1 VAVLSSFHPAVAN
14 WFNRTFDAPTPP
26 QEQAWPAIQAQQH
39 VLIAAPTG
47 SGKTLAAFLAAIEQL
62 VREGVEGGGLAD
74 ETHIVYVSPLKALSN
89 DIRRN
94 LEAPLAGIRT
104 ELQALGLPDVDI
116 RTFVRT
122 GDTPQSERTAMRKR
136 PPHIVVT
143 TPESLYILLG
153 SESGR
158 KMLSTTRTVIVDEIH
173 AMVGTK
179 RGLHLALSLER
190 LEALAGRKLTRVGL
204 SATQKPIE
212 EVARFLVGSRQT
224 SAAGKADCTII
235 DSGHIR
241 ERELQIE
248 IPPAPLEAVMSGEVW
263 TLVYDRLAELVAEH
277 RTTLIFVNTRRHAE
291 RIARHLSERVGE
303 ELVTAHHGS
312 MAKELRFDAESRL
325 KNGQLKALVATASL
339 ELGIDIGDVDL
350 VCQIG
355 SPRSIAAFLQR
366 VGRSGHSVGG
376 TPKGRLF
383 PLSRD
388 DLVECAALLDSVR
401 RGELDRLRIPEKPL
415 DVLAQQIV
423 AEVAAREW
431 DEEKLFELF
440 CGAYPYRALERTEFD
455 EVVRMLADGFT
466 TRRGRHGALIY
477 HDAVNHELRGR
488 RNARLTAIT
497 SGGTIPDNADYQVVL
512 EPQATVVGTVNEDFA
527 VESLQ
532 GDVFQLGNVSYRILR
547 VERGRVRVEDAHG
560 QPPTIPFWLGEA
572 PGRSDELS
580 NGVSRLRQEIENRL
594 AAPGESPQ
602 RSELSTHAAI
612 DPTAIDRTTQAP
624 AAADPT
630 ATDRTAPAPAAAD
643 PTATDHTVPAPAA
656 ADPTAVDAALK
667 FLSPALATTLEPALH
682 WLVDEVG
689 IQAPAAVQLVSYLA
703 AGRAAL
709 GALPTRDTIIFE
721 RFFDETGGM
730 QLVIHSPFGSRIN
743 RAWGLALRKRFC
755 RSFNFEL
762 QAAATEDTII
772 LSLTTV
778 HSFELA
784 DVARYLHSNTVRPL
798 LVQALC
804 AAPMFPARWRW
815 SATIALALPRF
826 RGGKKVPPQLARMA
840 AEDLLTAV
848 FPDQVACAENLPG
861 ELEIPAHPLVRQTVH
876 DCLEEAMDVE
886 GFEQLLRG
894 LESGA
899 IRVIARDLTEPSPL
913 ALEVL
918 NARPYAYLDDA
929 PLEERRTQAVM
940 TRRWLDPE
948 SAADIGK
955 LDPEAIQRVR
965 DEAWPD
971 ATNAD
976 ELHDAM
982 SWLTFL
988 TDAEV
993 QRQPGWPELI
1003 DALAKQRRVTRLTS
1017 GGTAASRGTAT
1028 SHDTAMSG
1036 AARDLPA
1043 ALARVPTSIN
1053 PDDVPASTGNACA
1066 PTGHEP
1072 ASNGTAPAFIASA
1085 HAAAGRAS
1093 AHSEPTLWVTA
1104 ERLPLLR
1111 ALFPQATLRPHVEVP
1126 ATYEKE
1132 WAREDALVEI
1142 VRGRLEGLGPTTSAA
1157 IAASLALPVSSIEAA
1172 LAVLQAEGFAMRGQF
1187 TPGAVADGE
1196 WCERRL
1202 LARIHRYTV
1211 KRLRAEIEPVEA
1223 RDFLRFLFEWQRVT
1237 PEGRMEGPDAVGAV
1251 LRQLE
1256 GFEAPASAWETEIL
1270 PTRISEYEPAW
1281 LDEQCLAGRYIW
1293 TRLARR
1299 KSDSERTAAP
1309 VRGTPIVLLARRNTR
1324 VWSSLTGGVD
1334 SANLSSR
1341 AQVVAD
1347 YIRLHGASFFDEIAD
1362 GAGLL
1367 PTQAEEALAELVALG
1382 VVNSDS
1388 FGGLRALLI
1397 PSDRRRPAAGGRRR
1411 RRIALFGM
1419 DVAGRWALVRRQ
1431 PLAESDVDTTRP
1443 TEKLQD
1449 EEAIEH
1455 VARTLLKRWGV
1466 VFWRLL
1472 AREADWLPPW
1482 RDLLMCYRRLE
1493 ARGEIRGGRFVAGF
1507 TGEQYAAPEA
1517 IGLLRD
1523 TRRKPHSQSHVSI
1536 SGADPLN
1543 LVGILTPGQRLPSL
1557 SGNRLLYRDGIP
1569 VATFAGGEVRFLEKL
1584 EPKEQWEAQNL
1595 LLRRHVPAVLADL
1608 A

>member
-14 WFNRTFDAPTPP
+14 WFNRTFDAPTAA

-62 VREGVEGGGLAD
+62 VREGVAGGGLAD

-94 LEAPLAGIRT
+94 LEAPLAGIRE
-104 ELQALGLPDVDI
+104 ELQGLGLPDVDI

-122 GDTPQSERTAMRKR
+122 GDTPQHERTAMRKR

-158 KMLSTTRTVIVDEIH
+158 KMLATTRTVIVDEIH

-190 LEALAGRKLTRVGL
+190 LQALAARKLTRVGL

-212 EVARFLVGSRQT
+212 EVARFLVGSRQID
-224 SAAGKADCTII
+224 SAGRADCTII
-235 DSGHIR
+235 DSGHVR
-241 ERELQIE
+241 DRDLQLE

-263 TLVYDRLAELVAEH
+263 TQVYDRLAELVSEH

-291 RIARHLSERVGE
+291 RIARHLSERSGADS
-303 ELVTAHHGS
+303 VTAHHGS

-325 KNGQLKALVATASL
+325 KNGQLRALVATASL
-339 ELGIDIGDVDL
+339 ELGIDIGEVDL

-366 VGRSGHSVGG
+366 VGRSGHSIGG

-383 PLSRD
+383 PLSSD
-388 DLVECAALLDSVR
+388 DLVECAALLDAVR
-401 RGELDRLRIPEKPL
+401 RGELDRLIIPTKPL
-415 DVLAQQIV
+415 DVLAQQVV
-423 AEVAAREW
+423 AEVASQEW
-431 DEEKLFELF
+431 DDTRLFELF
-440 CGAYPYRALERTEFD
+440 RGAYPYRTLERAEYD
-455 EVVRMLADGFT
+455 EVIRMLAEGFT

-477 HDAVNHELRGR
+477 HDAVNQQLRGR
-488 RNARLTAIT
+488 RGARLTALT
-497 SGGTIPDNADYQVVL
+497 SGGTIPDNADYQVLL
-512 EPQATVVGTVNEDFA
+512 EPQATMVGTVNEDFA

-532 GDVFQLGNVSYRILR
+532 GDIFQLGNVSYRILR
-547 VERGRVRVEDAHG
+547 VERGRVRVEDAQG

-580 NGVSRLRQEIENRL
+580 NSVSRLRKEIEDRL
-594 AAPGESPQ
+594 ASVD
-602 RSELSTHAAI
+602 RSVASAA
-612 DPTAIDRTTQAP
+612 
-624 AAADPT
+624 
-630 ATDRTAPAPAAAD
+630 
-643 PTATDHTVPAPAA
+643 
-656 ADPTAVDAALK
+656 
-667 FLSPALATTLEPALH
+667 LEPALR
-682 WLVDEVG
+682 WLSDEVG
-689 IQAPAAVQLVSYLA
+689 IQAPAAVQLVNYLCA
-703 AGRAAL
+703 ARTAL
-709 GALPTRDTIIFE
+709 GKLPTRTTIVFE

-772 LSLTTV
+772 LSLTTI

-784 DVARYLHSNTVRPL
+784 EVARYLHSNTVRSL

-815 SATIALALPRF
+815 CATVALALPRF
-826 RGGKKVPPQLARMA
+826 RGGKKVAPQLARMA

-861 ELEIPAHPLVRQTVH
+861 ELEIPDHPLVRQTVR
-876 DCLEEAMDVE
+876 DCLEEAMDIV
-886 GFEQLLRG
+886 GFEQVLRG

-899 IRVIARDLTEPSPL
+899 IEVAARDLTEPSPL

-940 TRRWLDPE
+940 SRRWLDPE
-948 SAADIGK
+948 SASDIGK

-976 ELHDAM
+976 ELHDAL

-988 TDAEV
+988 TEAEV
-993 QRQPGWPELI
+993 ARQPGWPELI
-1003 DALAKQRRVTRLTS
+1003 DTLAKQRRVTRLT
-1017 GGTAASRGTAT
+1017 
-1028 SHDTAMSG
+1028 
-1036 AARDLPA
+1036 
-1043 ALARVPTSIN
+1043 
-1053 PDDVPASTGNACA
+1053 
-1066 PTGHEP
+1066 
-1072 ASNGTAPAFIASA
+1072 
-1085 HAAAGRAS
+1085 
-1093 AHSEPTLWVTA
+1093 TLWLTA

-1111 ALFPQATLRPHVEVP
+1111 AIFPNASIAPAVEIPTLYDKEWTRDTAVVEV
-1126 ATYEKE
+1126 
-1132 WAREDALVEI
+1132 
-1142 VRGRLEGLGPTTSAA
+1142 VRGRLEGVGPTTSTA
-1157 IAASLALPVSSIEAA
+1157 IANSVGLPVSSIDAA

-1187 TPGAVADGE
+1187 TPGAIAESE

-1237 PEGRMEGPDAVGAV
+1237 PEGRMEGPDAVGAI
-1251 LRQLE
+1251 LAQLE
-1256 GFEAPASAWETEIL
+1256 GFEAPASAWETEVL
-1270 PTRISEYEPAW
+1270 PTRITEYEPAW
-1281 LDEQCLAGRYIW
+1281 LDEQCLAGRFIW

-1299 KSDSERTAAP
+1299 KTDSERSAAP
-1309 VRGTPIVLLARRNTR
+1309 VRGTPIVLLARRNIR
-1324 VWSSLTGGVD
+1324 VWSSLTGAVD
-1334 SANLSSR
+1334 STNLSSR
-1341 AQVVAD
+1341 AQLVAD
-1347 YIRLHGASFFDEIAD
+1347 YIRVHGASFFDEIAD

-1397 PSDRRRPAAGGRRR
+1397 PADRRRAAQGGRRR
-1411 RRIALFGM
+1411 RRISLFGM
-1419 DVAGRWALVRRQ
+1419 DAAGRWALVRRQ
-1431 PLAESDVDTTRP
+1431 AQPLTETPEPDPKTTRS
-1443 TEKLQD
+1443 TERRQD
-1449 EEAIEH
+1449 EETIEH

-1507 TGEQYAAPEA
+1507 TGEQFAAPEA

-1523 TRRKPHSQSHVSI
+1523 TRRKPYSQKHISL

-1543 LVGILTPGQRLPSL
+1543 LAGILTPGPRLPSL
-1557 SGNRLLYRDGIP
+1557 SGNRVLYRDGIP
-1569 VATFAGGEVRFLEKL
+1569 IAVFAGGEVRFLQEL

>member
-1 VAVLSSFHPAVAN
+1 MAVLSSFHPAVAN
-14 WFNRTFDAPTPP
+14 WFTRTFDAPTAP

-62 VREGVEGGGLAD
+62 VREGIAGGGLAD

-212 EVARFLVGSRQT
+212 EVARFLVGARQT
-224 SAAGKADCTII
+224 SAAGKADCMIV

-241 ERELQIE
+241 DRELQIE

-291 RIARHLSERVGE
+291 RIARHLSERIGA

-431 DEEKLFELF
+431 DEGKLFELF
-440 CGAYPYRALERTEFD
+440 RGAYPFRSLERAEFD

-488 RNARLTAIT
+488 RNARLTAVT

-512 EPQATVVGTVNEDFA
+512 EPQATFVGTVNEDFA

-532 GDVFQLGNVSYRILR
+532 GDIFQLGNVSYRILR
-547 VERGRVRVEDAHG
+547 VEQGRVRVEDAQG

-580 NGVSRLRQEIENRL
+580 NAVSRLRQEIEDRL
-594 AAPGESPQ
+594 ASA
-602 RSELSTHAAI
+602 
-612 DPTAIDRTTQAP
+612 
-624 AAADPT
+624 
-630 ATDRTAPAPAAAD
+630 
-643 PTATDHTVPAPAA
+643 
-656 ADPTAVDAALK
+656 TAVIDAATSAAVSQRPDASAVASALK
-667 FLSPALATTLEPALH
+667 FLSPALATTLEPALR

-689 IQAPAAVQLVSYLA
+689 IQAPAAVQLVSYLS

-861 ELEIPAHPLVRQTVH
+861 ELEIPDHPLVRQTIR

-899 IRVIARDLTEPSPL
+899 IRVVARDLTEPSPL

-988 TDAEV
+988 TDVEV
-993 QRQPGWPELI
+993 QRQPGWAELI
-1003 DALAKQRRVTRLTS
+1003 DVLAKQRRVTCL
-1017 GGTAASRGTAT
+1017 AASETTA
-1028 SHDTAMSG
+1028 SPACEAPAEVRASVDG
-1036 AARDLPA
+1036 AQAPA
-1043 ALARVPTSIN
+1043 
-1053 PDDVPASTGNACA
+1053 DDASTY
-1066 PTGHEP
+1066 
-1072 ASNGTAPAFIASA
+1072 SQ
-1085 HAAAGRAS
+1085 
-1093 AHSEPTLWVTA
+1093 PTLWVTA
-1104 ERLPLLR
+1104 ERLPLLQ
-1111 ALFPQATLRPHVEVP
+1111 AVFPQATLRPPVEVP
-1126 ATYEKE
+1126 ATYARK

-1142 VRGRLEGLGPTTSAA
+1142 VRGRLEGVGPTTSAA
-1157 IAASLALPVSSIEAA
+1157 LAASLGLPVSSIESA
-1172 LAVLQAEGFAMRGQF
+1172 LARLQAEGFAMRGQF
-1187 TPGAVADGE
+1187 TPGAVAEGE

-1237 PEGRMEGPDAVGAV
+1237 PEGRMEGPDAVGAI
-1251 LRQLE
+1251 LGQLE
-1256 GFEAPASAWETEIL
+1256 GFEAPASAWETEVL

-1293 TRLARR
+1293 TRLSRR

-1324 VWSSLTGGVD
+1324 VWSSLTGAVD

-1347 YIRLHGASFFDEIAD
+1347 YIRAHGASFFDEIAD
-1362 GAGLL
+1362 SAGLL

-1382 VVNSDS
+1382 IVNSDS

-1397 PSDRRRPAAGGRRR
+1397 PADRRRPAAGGRRR

-1419 DVAGRWALVRRQ
+1419 DAAGRWALVRRQ
-1431 PLAESDVDTTRP
+1431 PLVEPDVDTTRP

-1523 TRRKPHSQSHVSI
+1523 TRRKPHSNSHVSL

-1569 VATFAGGEVRFLEKL
+1569 IATFSGGEVRFLEKL

>member
-1 VAVLSSFHPAVAN
+1 VTVLASFHPAVAN

-26 QEQAWPAIQAQQH
+26 QEHAWPAIQAQQH

-62 VREGVEGGGLAD
+62 VREGVEGDGLAD

-224 SAAGKADCTII
+224 GADGKADCTIV

-263 TLVYDRLAELVAEH
+263 MLVYDRLAELVAEH

-355 SPRSIAAFLQR
+355 SPRSISAFLQR

-431 DEEKLFELF
+431 DEVKLFELYR
-440 CGAYPYRALERTEFD
+440 GAYPYRALERAEFD

-497 SGGTIPDNADYQVVL
+497 SGGTIPDNADYQVIL
-512 EPQATVVGTVNEDFA
+512 EPQATFVGTVNEDFA

-532 GDVFQLGNVSYRILR
+532 GDIFQLGNVSYRILR
-547 VERGRVRVEDAHG
+547 VEQGRVRVEDAHG

-580 NGVSRLRQEIENRL
+580 NGVSRLRKEIEDRL
-594 AAPGESPQ
+594 GAPRAESPAHESAATTVSSGPVSATSATSYRAALIAPGAPNSSTLTSTSPQ
-602 RSELSTHAAI
+602 ASATTVSRVATNSIANSTS
-612 DPTAIDRTTQAP
+612 
-624 AAADPT
+624 
-630 ATDRTAPAPAAAD
+630 
-643 PTATDHTVPAPAA
+643 
-656 ADPTAVDAALK
+656 VDTALK
-667 FLSPALATTLEPALH
+667 FLTPAVATTLEPALR

-689 IQAPAAVQLVSYLA
+689 IQAPAAVQLVSYLS

-709 GALPTRDTIIFE
+709 GALPTRDTIVFE

-784 DVARYLHSNTVRPL
+784 EVARYLHSNTVRPL

-840 AEDLLTAV
+840 AEDLLTAI

-861 ELEIPAHPLVRQTVH
+861 ELEIPDHPLVRQTVH

-988 TDAEV
+988 TDTEV

-1003 DALAKQRRVTRLTS
+1003 DTLAKQRRVTRL
-1017 GGTAASRGTAT
+1017 AAGDAPASAGDVAT
-1028 SHDTAMSG
+1028 SA
-1036 AARDLPA
+1036 
-1043 ALARVPTSIN
+1043 
-1053 PDDVPASTGNACA
+1053 GNA
-1066 PTGHEP
+1066 PISIHP
-1072 ASNGTAPAFIASA
+1072 I
-1085 HAAAGRAS
+1085 
-1093 AHSEPTLWVTA
+1093 LWVTA

-1111 ALFPQATLRPHVEVP
+1111 AVFPQATVRPAVEVP

-1142 VRGRLEGLGPTTSAA
+1142 VRGRLEGVGPTTSAA

-1187 TPGAVADGE
+1187 TPGAVAEGE

-1223 RDFLRFLFEWQRVT
+1223 RDFLRFLFEWQRMT
-1237 PEGRMEGPDAVGAV
+1237 PEGRMEGPDAVGAI
-1251 LRQLE
+1251 LGQLE
-1256 GFEAPASAWETEIL
+1256 GFEAPASAWETEVL

-1324 VWSSLTGGVD
+1324 VWSSLTGAVD

-1341 AQVVAD
+1341 AQIVAD
-1347 YIRLHGASFFDEIAD
+1347 YIRVHGASFFDEIAD

-1382 VVNSDS
+1382 IVNSDS

-1397 PSDRRRPAAGGRRR
+1397 PADRRRPPAGGRRR

-1419 DVAGRWALVRRQ
+1419 DAAGRWALVRRQ
-1431 PLAESDVDTTRP
+1431 PLAEPDVDTTRP

-1523 TRRKPHSQSHVSI
+1523 TRRKPHSQSHVSL

-1569 VATFAGGEVRFLEKL
+1569 IATFAGGEVRFLEKL

>member
-14 WFNRTFDAPTPP
+14 WFNRTFDSPTTP
-26 QEQAWPAIQAQQH
+26 QEQAWPAIQAQRH

-47 SGKTLAAFLAAIEQL
+47 SGKTLAAFLAAIDQL
-62 VREGVEGGGLAD
+62 VREGIDGGGLAD
-74 ETHIVYVSPLKALSN
+74 ETYIVYVSPLKALSN

-94 LEAPLAGIRT
+94 LEAPLAGIRE
-104 ELQALGLPDVDI
+104 ELQALDLPDIDI

-122 GDTPQSERTAMRKR
+122 GDTPQHERTAMRKR

-158 KMLSTTRTVIVDEIH
+158 KMLTTTRTVIVDEIH

-190 LEALAGRKLTRVGL
+190 LEALAGRRLTRVGL

-212 EVARFLVGSRQT
+212 EVARFLVGTRQID
-224 SAAGKADCTII
+224 AHGRADCTII
-235 DSGHIR
+235 DSGHVR
-241 ERELQIE
+241 ARDLQLE
-248 IPPAPLEAVMSGEVW
+248 IPLAPLEAVMSGDVW
-263 TLVYDRLAELVAEH
+263 LQIYDRLAELVFEH
-277 RTTLIFVNTRRHAE
+277 RTTLIFVNTRRHSE
-291 RIARHLSERVGE
+291 RVARHLSERIGE
-303 ELVTAHHGS
+303 SFVTAHHGS

-366 VGRSGHSVGG
+366 VGRSGHSIGG

-388 DLVECAALLDSVR
+388 DLVECTALLDSVR
-401 RGELDRLRIPEKPL
+401 RGELDRLAIPEKPL

-423 AEVAAREW
+423 AEVGAREW
-431 DEEKLFELF
+431 EDTSLFDRYR
-440 CGAYPYRALERTEFD
+440 GAYPYRSLERAEFD
-455 EVVRMLADGFT
+455 EVVHMLADGFT

-477 HDAVNHELRGR
+477 HDAVNHQLRGR
-488 RNARLTAIT
+488 RGARLTALT
-497 SGGTIPDNADYQVVL
+497 SGGTIPDNADYQVIL
-512 EPQATVVGTVNEDFA
+512 EPQATFVGTVNEDFA

-532 GDVFQLGNVSYRILR
+532 GDIFQLGNVSYRILR
-547 VERGRVRVEDAHG
+547 VEQGRVRVEDAQG

-580 NGVSRLRQEIENRL
+580 QSVSRLRHEIEIRL
-594 AAPGESPQ
+594 TGGDLAPNADTGAATANGLASNPSGERVS
-602 RSELSTHAAI
+602 RLESSLAGSTTLTHSISLA
-612 DPTAIDRTTQAP
+612 PTAAP
-624 AAADPT
+624 AAGDGAQ
-630 ATDRTAPAPAAAD
+630 
-643 PTATDHTVPAPAA
+643 
-656 ADPTAVDAALK
+656 DAALK
-667 FLSPALATTLEPALH
+667 FFGEPLANTLEPALR

-689 IQAPAAVQLVSYLA
+689 IQAPAAVQLVSYLS

-709 GALPTRDTIIFE
+709 GALPTCDTIVFE

-784 DVARYLHSNTVRPL
+784 DVARYLHSNTARPL

-804 AAPMFPARWRW
+804 AAPMFTARWRW
-815 SATIALALPRF
+815 AATIALALPRF
-826 RGGKKVPPQLARMA
+826 RGGKKVAPQLARMA
-840 AEDLLTAV
+840 AEDLLTSV

-861 ELEIPAHPLVRQTVH
+861 ELEIPDHPLIRQTVR

-894 LESGA
+894 LESGS
-899 IRVIARDLTEPSPL
+899 IHVLARDLTEPSPL

-918 NARPYAYLDDA
+918 SARPYAYLDDA

-940 TRRWLDPE
+940 SRRWLDPE

-955 LDPEAIQRVR
+955 LDPDAIQRVR

-976 ELHDAM
+976 ELHDALL
-982 SWLTFL
+982 WLTFL

-993 QRQPGWPELI
+993 QRQPGWPDLVE
-1003 DALAKQRRVTRLTS
+1003 ALSQQRRVTHLTPNATPS
-1017 GGTAASRGTAT
+1017 IAHGASRADAPSLAQAASSGSSTHAASSAQAAPSANAPAAQPTAT
-1028 SHDTAMSG
+1028 T
-1036 AARDLPA
+1036 PNTE
-1043 ALARVPTSIN
+1043 PTSAL
-1053 PDDVPASTGNACA
+1053 P
-1066 PTGHEP
+1066 
-1072 ASNGTAPAFIASA
+1072 SA
-1085 HAAAGRAS
+1085 TT
-1093 AHSEPTLWVTA
+1093 PTLWVTA
-1104 ERLPLLR
+1104 ERLPLFR
-1111 ALFPQATLRPHVEVP
+1111 ALFPQAPMEPAIDVP
-1126 ATYEKE
+1126 ATYEKQWTSE
-1132 WAREDALVEI
+1132 EALIEV
-1142 VRGRLEGLGPTTSAA
+1142 VRGRLEGVGPVTASA
-1157 IAASLALPVSSIEAA
+1157 IAASLGIPIPRIDAA
-1172 LAVLQAEGFAMRGQF
+1172 LASLQAEGFALRGQF
-1187 TPGAVADGE
+1187 TPGAPPESE

-1237 PEGRMEGPDAVGAV
+1237 PEGRMEGPDAVGAI
-1251 LRQLE
+1251 LAQLE

-1270 PTRISEYEPAW
+1270 PTRITEYEPAW
-1281 LDEQCLAGRYIW
+1281 LDAQCLAGRFIW
-1293 TRLARR
+1293 TRLAQR
-1299 KSDSERTAAP
+1299 KSDSERSAAP

-1324 VWSSLTGGVD
+1324 VWSSLTGPTD
-1334 SANLSSR
+1334 STNLSSK
-1341 AQVVAD
+1341 AQAVAD
-1347 YIRLHGASFFDEIAD
+1347 YIRTHGASFFDEIAD
-1362 GAGLL
+1362 GAHLL

-1382 VVNSDS
+1382 VINSDS
-1388 FGGLRALLI
+1388 FGGLRALLV
-1397 PSDRRRPAAGGRRR
+1397 PADRRRPAAGGRRK

-1419 DVAGRWALVRRQ
+1419 DAAGRWALVRRQ
-1431 PLAESDVDTTRP
+1431 SLVDAAEPNVQPNRAAAR
-1443 TEKLQD
+1443 LQD

-1455 VARTLLKRWGV
+1455 IARTLLRRWGV

-1523 TRRKPHSQSHVSI
+1523 TRRKPHSQHHVSL

-1543 LVGILTPGQRLPSL
+1543 LVGILTPGQRLPAL
-1557 SGNRLLYRDGIP
+1557 SSNRVLYRDGIP
-1569 VATFAGGEVRFLEKL
+1569 VALFAGGEVRFLEKL
-1584 EPKEQWEAQNL
+1584 EAKEQWDAQNL
-1595 LLRRHVPAVLADL
+1595 LLRRHVPAVLSDL